1 MATLTQA
8 SSTGLDT
15 HEDTPIRSRQPHIES
30 NGNANSNGNASK
42 HTNGSTHRRTRSK
55 DSKYRHVFATHA
67 ESRITCL
74 SHESTE
80 TTSFVGFRNLMVLVL
95 STPMLPPISLSNG

>member
-15 HEDTPIRSRQPHIES
+15 REDTSIRSRQPYIES
-30 NGNANSNGNASK
+30 NGNGNGNASK
-42 HTNGSTHRRTRSK
+42 QTNGPTHRRTRSK
-55 DSKYRHVFATHA
+55 DSKYRHVFATHS

>member
-15 HEDTPIRSRQPHIES
+15 YEDTSIRSRQPLIDS
-30 NGNANSNGNASK
+30 NGNGNANANASK

-55 DSKYRHVFATHA
+55 DSKYRHVFATHS

-95 STPMLPPISLSNG
+95 SMSMLPL

>member
-15 HEDTPIRSRQPHIES
+15 HDDASIRSRQPHIDS
-30 NGNANSNGNASK
+30 NGIGNGNGNASK

-55 DSKYRHVFATHA
+55 DSKYRHVFATHS
-67 ESRITCL
+67 ESRTTCL
-74 SHESTE
+74 SHESDATP
-80 TTSFVGFRNLMVLVL
+80 SFVGFRNLMVLVL
-95 STPMLPPISLSNG
+95 SEYLHTQHSN

>member
-15 HEDTPIRSRQPHIES
+15 HEDTPIRSRQSRIEG
-30 NGNANSNGNASK
+30 NGNGNASK

-95 STPMLPPISLSNG
+95 STPMLPPISLPNG